1 MSNHYNEQEIQEI
14 EDIQNY
20 VLEQDRKGLLEN
32 EITDISIMYNLHQDD
47 DRDEILEFITESIL
61 YEKNV
66 GGLIWTGKE

>member
-1 MSNHYNEQEIQEI
+1 MSNHYNEQEMEN
-14 EDIQNY
+14 IQNY
-20 VLEQDRKGLLEN
+20 VLEQDRKGLLQN

-66 GGLIWTGKE
+66 GGLI

>member
-1 MSNHYNEQEIQEI
+1 MSNIYNEQEL

-20 VLEQDRKGLLEN
+20 VLEQDRKGLLED
-32 EITDISIMYNLHQDD
+32 EISYISFAYNLQPDD

-66 GGLIWTGKE
+66 GGLV